1 MNSEERIL
9 QILDQSACL
18 SKGQLTGYLKR
29 TLYPEELRAVELHL
43 AGCPLCNDALEGY
56 EKLADAASVLGA
68 IKMPVLPA
76 IAPKEKEKPKEKKEP
91 VVVAK
96 AAKPEPAP
104 APAPQ
109 PGNDNTAKLTS
120 QRSTARLLRP
130 LGIAA
135 ALVIGFGAL
144 WYFGLRDK
152 GSQGELAQNNEPVQT
167 TTDSNTV
174 DNRRLAASNPT
185 STQQAAP
192 VPAAP
197 PKPHKDSL
205 LAAHTTRHADTTIKA
220 ARLQQAP
227 AAMAMQAENAAAPEV
242 AAADRVSEDKLKEE
256 ATEKRMRKS
265 EDNMAA
271 AKAAAK
277 SADIK
282 EDRKKEADKPQS
294 DFEKGLELYKQ
305 KQYASALLYFRSA
318 ESDDGNPRHW
328 DAVYYSALCNKSLN
342 KKRRAIKQFQRVI
355 DAGAS
360 QKNAA
365 QKQLNELK
373 GKEN

>member
-1 MNSEERIL
+1 M
-9 QILDQSACL
+9 DQSACL
-18 SKGQLTGYLKR
+18 SKGQLIGYLKK

-56 EKLADAASVLGA
+56 EKLADAESVLGA

-76 IAPKEKEKPKEKKEP
+76 VAPKEKEKPKEKKEP

-96 AAKPEPAP
+96 PVKPEPVAAP
-104 APAPQ
+104 ASPAQ
-109 PGNDNTAKLTS
+109 PAGDSTTAFIP
-120 QRSTARLLRP
+120 QRSTARMLRP

-135 ALVIGFGAL
+135 ALLIGFGAL
-144 WYFGLRDK
+144 WYFGLRNN
-152 GSQGELAQNNEPVQT
+152 GANQEASNNTLAQT
-167 TTDSNTV
+167 TTYSNTG
-174 DNRRLAASNPT
+174 DNRKLAANNPPAA
-185 STQQAAP
+185 QEAAP
-192 VPAAP
+192 APAAVPA
-197 PKPHKDSL
+197 KVHKDSL
-205 LAAHTTRHADTTIKA
+205 LAAHTAKRADTTIRA

-227 AAMAMQAENAAAPEV
+227 AAMAMQAETAAAPDI
-242 AAADRVSEDKLKEE
+242 AAADRVSEEKTKEE
-256 ATEKRMRKS
+256 ATEKRLRKT

-282 EDRKKEADKPQS
+282 EERKKEADKPQS

-318 ESDDGNPRHW
+318 ESDDSDPRHW

-373 GKEN
+373 GKDN